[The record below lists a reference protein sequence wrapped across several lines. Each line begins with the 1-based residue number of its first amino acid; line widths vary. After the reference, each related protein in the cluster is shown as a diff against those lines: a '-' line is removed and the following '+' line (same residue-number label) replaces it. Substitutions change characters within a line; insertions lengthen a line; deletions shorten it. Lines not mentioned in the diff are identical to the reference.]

1 MWLEIISHHPDVW
14 GILDVQPQV
23 NDFKTDIEEALQKS
37 LVHVK

>member
-23 NDFKTDIEEALQKS
+23 MSLRQNIEEMLQKS